1 VDDDESLQAALK
13 DLIESDG
20 LSAVCFGSAEHFL
33 SSEARY
39 NAACLIADVRLPGI
53 SGHELQAKLKAERS
67 RIPIIFITAH
77 GDDEMRARAMREGA
91 VQFLSKPF
99 DHAVLLE
106 AVDAT
111 LGR

>member
-1 VDDDESLQAALK
+1 
-13 DLIESDG
+13 
-20 LSAVCFGSAEHFL
+20 
-33 SSEARY
+33 
-39 NAACLIADVRLPGI
+39 
-53 SGHELQAKLKAERS
+53 
-67 RIPIIFITAH
+67 
-77 GDDEMRARAMREGA
+77 MRARAMREGA